1 MILIILVLKHLKIL
15 LLCLKKIITLL
26 HYYIIKLYSYNVI
39 ITMKNTIK
47 NTYLKLDIYF
57 YWYLFLITFFS
68 IVSQYLFKQIE
79 KNSAAKDVESNKF
92 TNINN
97 LYLGI
102 GLLMYT
108 LLGFSIYKLLP
119 YGSIIV
125 LNIIWHLVY
134 FIILFIMG
142 YIIYK
147 EKYTFEKIVAL
158 IFGLISLVIFMV
170 YGIE

>member
-39 ITMKNTIK
+39 ITMKNT
-47 NTYLKLDIYF
+47 YLKLDIYF

-79 KNSAAKDVESNKF
+79 KNSAAKNVEPNKF

-147 EKYTFEKIVAL
+147 EKYTFEKIIAL

>member
-1 MILIILVLKHLKIL
+1 
-15 LLCLKKIITLL
+15 
-26 HYYIIKLYSYNVI
+26 
-39 ITMKNTIK
+39 MKNTYSK
-47 NTYLKLDIYF
+47 VDIYF
-57 YWYLFLITFFS
+57 YFYLFLITFFS

-79 KNSAAKDVESNKF
+79 KNRGSNSVEANKF

-108 LLGFSIYKLLP
+108 LLGFSIYKLLS
-119 YGSIIV
+119 YGSLIV

-134 FIILFIMG
+134 FIVLFIMG

-147 EKYTFEKIVAL
+147 EKYTFEKIIAL
-158 IFGLISLVIFMV
+158 IFGFISLVIFMI

>member
-1 MILIILVLKHLKIL
+1 
-15 LLCLKKIITLL
+15 
-26 HYYIIKLYSYNVI
+26 
-39 ITMKNTIK
+39 MKNTYSK
-47 NTYLKLDIYF
+47 VDIYF
-57 YWYLFLITFFS
+57 YLYLFLITFFS

-79 KNSAAKDVESNKF
+79 KNRGANSVEAKKF

-108 LLGFSIYKLLP
+108 LLGFSIYKLLS
-119 YGSIIV
+119 YGSLIV

-134 FIILFIMG
+134 FIVLFIMG

-147 EKYTFEKIVAL
+147 EKYTFEKIIAL
-158 IFGLISLVIFMV
+158 IFGFISLVIFMV

>member
-1 MILIILVLKHLKIL
+1 
-15 LLCLKKIITLL
+15 
-26 HYYIIKLYSYNVI
+26 
-39 ITMKNTIK
+39 MKNTYSK
-47 NTYLKLDIYF
+47 VDIYF
-57 YWYLFLITFFS
+57 YLYLFLNTFFS
-68 IVSQYLFKQIE
+68 IASQYIFKQIE
-79 KNSAAKDVESNKF
+79 KNRGANSAEANKF

-108 LLGFSIYKLLP
+108 LVGFCIYKLLS
-119 YGSIIV
+119 YGSLIV

-134 FIILFIMG
+134 FIVLFIMG

-147 EKYTFEKIVAL
+147 EKYTFEKIIAL
-158 IFGLISLVIFMV
+158 IFGFISLVIFMV

>member
-1 MILIILVLKHLKIL
+1 VF
-15 LLCLKKIITLL
+15 KK
-26 HYYIIKLYSYNVI
+26 YYIINITLYKLYIYNVI
-39 ITMKNTIK
+39 ITMKNTYSK
-47 NTYLKLDIYF
+47 VDIYF
-57 YWYLFLITFFS
+57 YLYLFLITFFS

-79 KNSAAKDVESNKF
+79 KNRGANSVEANKF

-108 LLGFSIYKLLP
+108 LLGFSIYKLLS
-119 YGSIIV
+119 YGSLIV

-134 FIILFIMG
+134 FIVLFIMG

-147 EKYTFEKIVAL
+147 EKYTFEKIIAL
-158 IFGLISLVIFMV
+158 IFGFISLVIFMV

>member
-26 HYYIIKLYSYNVI
+26 NYYIIKLYSYNVI
-39 ITMKNTIK
+39 ITMKNTMK

-79 KNSAAKDVESNKF
+79 KNSAAKDIEPNKF

-142 YIIYK
+142 YIFYK
-147 EKYTFEKIVAL
+147 EKYTFEKIIAL